1 MYNEFA
7 YIYDELMQDVDY
19 EDWYL
24 YIENLFRKFNKKPH
38 NILEMACG
46 TGNLSYYLAK
56 SGYNLT
62 CFDLSNDM
70 LSMAYNKLGNFK
82 NVKILNQN
90 MIDFN
95 INKEFDAIIS
105 ICDSINYILDEK
117 DLLQTFNNVRRHLSK
132 DGIFIFDI
140 NSHYK
145 LKYIIGNNT
154 FIEEGEDVY
163 YIWQNFFQDKENIA
177 EFYITFFTKDVDG
190 KYIRFEEEHMERAYY
205 IEEILQLLKTSNFN
219 EIHLY
224 GDLSFEKPQE
234 KSERITIIAMA

>member
-1 MYNEFA
+1 
-7 YIYDELMQDVDY
+7 
-19 EDWYL
+19 
-24 YIENLFRKFNKKPH
+24 
-38 NILEMACG
+38 MACG

-145 LKYIIGNNT
+145 LKHIIGNNT

-163 YIWQNFFQDKENIA
+163 YIWQNFFSGQGKYSRILHY
-177 EFYITFFTKDVDG
+177 FFFTKDVDG